1 MVDMEEIKK
10 IWDEKREEIE
20 KRIKEFESLWRNA
33 SDEILFE
40 ELAFCL
46 LTPQSKAT
54 ICWRAIENLR
64 DSGALWFGD
73 AKDVE
78 KYLVG
83 VRFKYTKAENIVR
96 ARKFFTVNGKIRIR
110 DVLSQFQDP
119 KDMRDFLVRN
129 VRGMGYKE
137 ASHFLRNVGLGK
149 ELAILDRHIL
159 KNLLALGVIDEIPK
173 GLTKRRYLEIE
184 KRMMEFSRKI
194 GIRMD
199 YLDLILWY
207 RETGKIF
214 K

>member
-1 MVDMEEIKK
+1 MMDVEDIKK
-10 IWDEKREEIE
+10 IWKEKDEEIR
-20 KRIKEFESLWRNA
+20 KRIREFESLWEGA
-33 SDEILFE
+33 TEEELFV

-54 ICWRAIENLR
+54 VCWRAIEELR
-64 DSGALWFGD
+64 DSGVLWFGEP
-73 AKDVE
+73 KDIE

-96 ARKFFTVNGKIRIR
+96 ARDFFKEGNELKIRER
-110 DVLSQFQDP
+110 LRQFNTPQE
-119 KDMRDFLVRN
+119 MRDFLVRN

-137 ASHFLRNVGLGK
+137 ASHFLRNIGLGK
-149 ELAILDRHIL
+149 DLAILDRHIL
-159 KNLLALGVIDEIPK
+159 KNLFALGVIGELPK
-173 GLTKRRYLEIE
+173 GLTRKKYLEIE
-184 KRMMEFSRKI
+184 GMMRDFSREI

-207 RETGKIF
+207 KETGKVF